1 MDRLNEGAAVRAA
14 TLKLVAPL
22 SQAQFDF
29 APKPGTWSVGEVVD
43 HILLAEALYREE
55 IGRLIELKRS
65 GRRPYLRHTF
75 DDINVAPLHLP
86 IVVLNWMSLPL
97 TMMNAFMPGIV
108 RDLATEYAVVP
119 TRNPDRTTPRPHR
132 NATVLRTELLTSQAG
147 MRELVSANADLD
159 MREMISEHP
168 LTGASSVPDI
178 LAFLA
183 RHERR
188 HQRQIA
194 GVTADR
200 SFPTR

>member
-1 MDRLNEGAAVRAA
+1 MSNAGEAVRAS

-29 APKPGTWSVGEVVD
+29 TPKPGTWSIGEVVD

-65 GRRPYLRHTF
+65 GRRPYLRRTF
-75 DDINVAPLHLP
+75 DDVNVAPLHLP
-86 IVVLNWMSLPL
+86 IVVLNWMSVPL
-97 TMMNAFMPGIV
+97 TVMNAFMPAIV
-108 RDLATEYAVVP
+108 RDLATEYRVLP
-119 TRNPDRTTPRPHR
+119 TRNPDRTTPRPR
-132 NATVLRTELLTSQAG
+132 RDATVLRAELVTSQAG
-147 MRELVSANADLD
+147 MQALLSANADLD
-159 MREMISEHP
+159 MREMVSEHP

-194 GVTADR
+194 GVRDDR
-200 SFPTR
+200 GFPAM